1 MPPRAPK
8 RHPLNQSRLYRV
20 DSRGKLAGLFGLTR
34 KSLDA
39 VLAMERPYTNRQMEQ
54 HRNGKTKSRTIQEPR
69 GDLRPIHSYVSKALS
84 RIEPPEFLYCPVKL
98 RSYVSNARRH
108 ADSKEVRKLDVREY
122 FPSTPSYRVYW
133 FFHTVMRC
141 STDVAAVLAKL
152 LTVEGHLATGSTVS
166 PILSFYAFNDMW
178 RAIAKLAEDAGCIL
192 TVYMDDAALSGDA
205 VPDSLVWEV
214 RKAIYS
220 RGLRYHKEC
229 RYAHGIAEVTGAII
243 RGGKLMVP
251 NRQLKKAYEVRE
263 ALKIAVDPAEVA
275 ALKSRLRGLNDQRRQ
290 VEGR

>member
-1 MPPRAPK
+1 M
-8 RHPLNQSRLYRV
+8 
-20 DSRGKLAGLFGLTR
+20 DSRGRLAALFGLTR
-34 KSLDA
+34 KDLNS
-39 VLAMERPYTNRQMEQ
+39 VLAMERPYTNRSMEQ
-54 HRNGKTKSRTIQEPR
+54 TRNGKTKIRTIQEPR

-84 RIEPPEFLYCPVKL
+84 RIEPPDFLYCPVKL

-108 ADSKEVRKLDVREY
+108 ADSREVRKLDVKEY
-122 FPSTPSYRVYW
+122 FPSTPSHRVFW

-141 STDVAAVLAKL
+141 SSDVAAVLAKL

-166 PILSFYAFNDMW
+166 PIMSFYAFNDMW
-178 RAIAKLAEDAGCIL
+178 HVIAKLAEEAGCIL

-205 VPDSLVWEV
+205 VPNSLVWDV

-229 RYAHGIAEVTGAII
+229 RYSRGIAEVTGTILQ
-243 RGGKLMVP
+243 GGKTMVP

-263 ALKIAVDPAEVA
+263 ALKVAVDPAEVA